1 MQNSVFVSA
10 VTKLA
15 FLEVVRPCREAWA
28 AAARRLVRVNYLVA
42 LLPSI
47 GVGILFYIVIRA
59 LVNADRN
66 ERAAL
71 KRLDEED
78 ARKAA
83 SPDQP

>member
-1 MQNSVFVSA
+1 MD
-10 VTKLA
+10 
-15 FLEVVRPCREAWA
+15 
-28 AAARRLVRVNYLVA
+28 YLVA

-71 KRLDEED
+71 KRFDEED
-78 ARKAA
+78 ARKGA
-83 SPDQP
+83 SPEER

>member
-1 MQNSVFVSA
+1 VD
-10 VTKLA
+10 
-15 FLEVVRPCREAWA
+15 
-28 AAARRLVRVNYLVA
+28 YLVA

-71 KRLDEED
+71 KRFEEED
-78 ARKAA
+78 AGKGS
-83 SPDQP
+83 SPQQQ